1 MLLKIISLLK
11 EILAVLIDIRTGLS
25 RPNMEHIQ
33 SKDELMDN
41 SDAKRLL
48 KICGKTLYRWRKE
61 KRIRSIMI
69 GNKHYYS
76 KTELIHMKEN
86 DGQKRTF

>member
-1 MLLKIISLLK
+1 MLLKITSLLK
-11 EILAVLIDIRTGLS
+11 EILAVLIDIRTRLS
-25 RPNMEHIQ
+25 RSDMEHFAHNE
-33 SKDELMDN
+33 ELMDN

-48 KICGKTLYRWRKE
+48 KICDKTLYRWRKE

-76 KTELIHMKEN
+76 KTDLIHMKEN